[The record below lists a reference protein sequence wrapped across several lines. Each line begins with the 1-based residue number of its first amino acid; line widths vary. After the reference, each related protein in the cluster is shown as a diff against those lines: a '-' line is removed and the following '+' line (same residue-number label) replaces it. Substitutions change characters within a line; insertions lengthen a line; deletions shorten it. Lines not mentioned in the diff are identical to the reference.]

1 MNPMK
6 LILLAVGGYFLI
18 KATGLSLPGF
28 GPSSVEPDGGSTTGG
43 GAPPSTGNAAPPAST
58 LAPLDEATKTALIK
72 LAASG
77 DAAAAK
83 ASADR
88 GIKLGADAWNW
99 YREQATG
106 VVTTADLFTEGNRGE
121 LIDAPE
127 YLRRRTAASLSGL
140 AALVAGVRNG
150 Y

>member
-18 KATGLSLPGF
+18 KATGIRIPGF
-28 GPSSVEPDGGSTTGG
+28 SSSPFPPESTNDVATGG
-43 GAPPSTGNAAPPAST
+43 GTPPPASGSET
-58 LAPLDEATKTALIK
+58 SMPIVSGGERESLIRS
-72 LAASG
+72 AAAG
-77 DAAAAK
+77 DAAAA
-83 ASADR
+83 AQSAAL

-121 LIDAPE
+121 LIDAPT
-127 YLRRRTAASLSGL
+127 YLARRLTAGL
-140 AALVAGVRNG
+140 GAVIAGVRNG
-150 Y
+150 R